1 MTTKCFTVICQLS
14 LLTLLYGTPGFAQ
27 ETSRGGVN
35 DLKEEIEALKE
46 GQKAIQKE
54 LQEIK
59 SLLRARQAPA
69 PAPAPVPAPPPREV
83 VLDLGGSPF
92 KGDETAKLTLV
103 EFTDYQ

>member
-1 MTTKCFTVICQLS
+1 MTTKYFTVVFQLS
-14 LLTLLYGTPGFAQ
+14 LCTLLCGTPGFAQ
-27 ETSRGGVN
+27 GTSSEGVN

-59 SLLRARQAPA
+59 SLLRTRPA
-69 PAPAPVPAPPPREV
+69 PAPAPTPREF

-92 KGDETAKLTLV
+92 KGDENAKLTLV

>member
-1 MTTKCFTVICQLS
+1 MIKKCFTMVFQLS
-14 LLTLLYGTPGFAQ
+14 LLTLLCVAPGFAQ
-27 ETSRGGVN
+27 GTSSEGVN
-35 DLKEEIEALKE
+35 DLKKEIEALKE

-69 PAPAPVPAPPPREV
+69 PVPTPREF
-83 VLDLGGSPF
+83 VLDLSGSPF
-92 KGDETAKLTLV
+92 KGDEKAKLTLV

>member
-27 ETSRGGVN
+27 ETSNEGVN
-35 DLKEEIEALKE
+35 DLKEEIETLKE

-69 PAPAPVPAPPPREV
+69 PAPAPPPREF

>member
-1 MTTKCFTVICQLS
+1 MTTKCYTVICQLS

-27 ETSRGGVN
+27 ETSSEGVN

-46 GQKAIQKE
+46 GQKAIQKD

-59 SLLRARQAPA
+59 SLLRARQAADPA
-69 PAPAPVPAPPPREV
+69 PAPPPREF

-92 KGDETAKLTLV
+92 KGDENAKLTLV

>member
-27 ETSRGGVN
+27 ETSSEGVT

-69 PAPAPVPAPPPREV
+69 PAPPPREV

-92 KGDETAKLTLV
+92 KGDESAKLTLV

>member
-1 MTTKCFTVICQLS
+1 MTTKYFTVICQLS

-27 ETSRGGVN
+27 ETSSEGVN

-69 PAPAPVPAPPPREV
+69 PAPAPPPREF

>member
-27 ETSRGGVN
+27 ETSSEGVN
-35 DLKEEIEALKE
+35 DLKEEIEELKE

-59 SLLRARQAPA
+59 TLLRARQAPA
-69 PAPAPVPAPPPREV
+69 PTPAAPPREI

>member
-27 ETSRGGVN
+27 ETSREGVN

-69 PAPAPVPAPPPREV
+69 PAPAPPPREV
-83 VLDLGGSPF
+83 VLDLAGSPF

>member
-14 LLTLLYGTPGFAQ
+14 LLTLLFGTPGFAQ
-27 ETSRGGVN
+27 ETSSEGVN

-69 PAPAPVPAPPPREV
+69 PAPAPPPREF
-83 VLDLGGSPF
+83 VLDLAGSPF
-92 KGDETAKLTLV
+92 KGDENAKLTLV

>member
-27 ETSRGGVN
+27 ETSSEGVN

-69 PAPAPVPAPPPREV
+69 PAPPPREF

-92 KGDETAKLTLV
+92 KGDENAKLTLV